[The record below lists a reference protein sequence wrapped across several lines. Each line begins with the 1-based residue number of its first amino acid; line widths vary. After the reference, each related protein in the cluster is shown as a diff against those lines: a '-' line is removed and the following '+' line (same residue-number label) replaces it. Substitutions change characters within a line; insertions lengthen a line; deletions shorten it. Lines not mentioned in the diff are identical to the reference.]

1 MAGLTPLLCLA
12 LNIYGEA
19 RGEDPDGQLAV
30 AQVTMNRVEHVAY
43 PKDVCSVVFQEKQF
57 SWTSQPIRIKEPK
70 ALLIALRVAEE
81 VLEDRPEDLT
91 NGATHFYSGKRPP
104 FWAQDMI
111 QIGRI
116 GDHIFLRER

>member
-57 SWTSQPIRIKEPK
+57 SWTSQPIRIKEPM
-70 ALLIALRVAEE
+70 ALLYALHVAEG
-81 VLEDRPEDLT
+81 VLDNRTQDLT
-91 NGATHFYSGKRPP
+91 NGATHFYSGNRPP
-104 FWAQDMI
+104 VWAHDMI
-111 QIGRI
+111 LVGRI
-116 GDHIFLRER
+116 GNHIFLRED